1 MNPDDIINTYRDKL
15 GGTPSLESIESE
27 REETLKKVFSA
38 KALARLKEK
47 ALARLKDQIVAA
59 YQILHDV
66 VCGKR
71 KIPASKI
78 ALLAGGLAYLALP
91 LDIVCDVIPVVGL
104 VDDAIV
110 LTWIFSQCADVFK
123 SSPAQPQDMVYPEF
137 ATSFFEK
144 RGLSQCS
151 RGSREK
157 RAIIFI

>member
-1 MNPDDIINTYRDKL
+1 MDADDIINTYRDKL

-27 REETLKKVFSA
+27 REETLKKVFNT
-38 KALARLKEK
+38 KALAQ
-47 ALARLKDQIVAA
+47 LKDKIVAA

-71 KIPASKI
+71 KVPASKI

-123 SSPAQPQDMVYPEF
+123 SSPAQPQDMVYSSP
-137 ATSFFEK
+137 SK
-144 RGLSQCS
+144 R
-151 RGSREK
+151 K
-157 RAIIFI
+157 DN

>member
-38 KALARLKEK
+38 K